1 MKNII
6 EKKLFSLAKRIYP
19 IHRSITGT
27 GVEKTLEII
36 KNQINELKIKK
47 TKTGTKVF
55 DWKIPD
61 EWNIKDAYIID
72 PKNKKICEFKKNNLH
87 IVNYSVR
94 VNKLVSLNNLKK
106 NLFTLPN
113 RPNSI
118 PYVTSYYKKIWGFCI
133 KYNDYKKLRKGNY
146 RVFIK
151 SNHKKGFLHY
161 GEIFI
166 KGKTKKEIFLS
177 TYICHP
183 SLANNETSGPVVTTF
198 LVKWIK
204 SLDNFYSYR
213 IVFVPETIGSIN
225 YISKNINK
233 LKKNVVAGIN
243 ITCVGDNRNYSYLS
257 SRAGNTKIDKI
268 ALNILKYKYKKF
280 RKYNWLDRGSDER
293 QYCSPGVN
301 LPMISLMRTKYGQY
315 PEYHNSDD
323 KLGTV
328 VTPKGLYG
336 GYNLIK
342 DVIYSFEKNCIPV
355 ARFKCEPF
363 LSKRKLYPTTSFKRL
378 NKEIKLLTNF
388 LSYCDGENDLV
399 NISDILNLS
408 FLDLKKILDLAK
420 KHKLIY
426 IKKLK

>member
-6 EKKLFSLAKRIYP
+6 EKNLFSLAKKIYP
-19 IHRSITGT
+19 IHRSITGI
-27 GVEKTLEII
+27 GVEKTLKII
-36 KNQINELKIKK
+36 KNEINELKIKK
-47 TKTGTKVF
+47 TKSGTKVF

-61 EWNIKDAYIID
+61 EWNVKDAFIIN
-72 PKNKKICEFKKNNLH
+72 PNNKKICEFKKNNLH
-87 IVNYSVR
+87 IVNYSIPI
-94 VNKLVSLNNLKK
+94 NNLISLKNLKK

-118 PYVTSYYKKIWGFCI
+118 PYVTSYYKKTWGFCI
-133 KYNDYKKLRKGNY
+133 KYNDFKKLKKGNY
-146 RVFIK
+146 KVVIK
-151 SNHKKGFLHY
+151 SNQKKGFLSY
-161 GEIFI
+161 GEILI

-204 SLDNFYSYR
+204 SFDNFYSYR

-225 YISKNINK
+225 YIYKNINI

-243 ITCVGDNRNYSYLS
+243 ITCVGDNRNYSYLP

-268 ALNILKYKYKKF
+268 ALNILKHKYKKF
-280 RKYNWLDRGSDER
+280 KKYTWLDRGSDER

-301 LPMISLMRTKYGQY
+301 LPMISLMRTKYGRY

-328 VTPKGLYG
+328 VTSKGLYG

-342 DVIYSFEKNCIPV
+342 DVIDSFEKNCTPV

-378 NKEIKLLTNF
+378 NKETKLLTNF
-388 LSYCDGENDLV
+388 LSYCDGKNDLI
-399 NISDILNLS
+399 NISDILNISLLNLS
-408 FLDLKKILDLAK
+408 KILDLAK

>member
-1 MKNII
+1 MKNIM
-6 EKKLFSLAKRIYP
+6 EKNLFSLAKKIYP

-27 GVEKTLEII
+27 GVEKTLKII
-36 KNQINELKIKK
+36 KDQINDLKIKK
-47 TKTGTKVF
+47 TKSGTKVF
-55 DWKIPD
+55 DWKIPE
-61 EWNIKDAYIID
+61 EWNIKDAFIIN
-72 PKNKKICEFKKNNLH
+72 PNNKKICEFKKNNLH
-87 IVNYSVR
+87 IVNYSVPI
-94 VNKLVSLNNLKK
+94 NKLISLNNLKR

-118 PYVTSYYKKIWGFCI
+118 PYVTSYYKKTWGFCI
-133 KYNDYKKLRKGNY
+133 KYNDYKKLGKGNY
-146 RVFIK
+146 KVVIK
-151 SNHKKGFLHY
+151 SNHKKGFLSY

-225 YISKNINK
+225 YINKNINK

-243 ITCVGDNRNYSYLS
+243 ITCVGDNRNYSYLP

-268 ALNILKYKYKKF
+268 ALNILKHKYKKF
-280 RKYNWLDRGSDER
+280 KRYNWLDRGSDER

-328 VTPKGLYG
+328 VTSKGLLG
-336 GYNLIK
+336 GYSLIK

-355 ARFKCEPF
+355 ASFKCEPF
-363 LSKRKLYPTTSFKRL
+363 LSKRKLYPTTSFKKL

-388 LSYCDGENDLV
+388 LSYCDGENDLII
-399 NISDILNLS
+399 ISDILNVSL
-408 FLDLKKILDLAK
+408 LDLNKILNLAK

-426 IKKLK
+426 IKN

>member
-1 MKNII
+1 M
-6 EKKLFSLAKRIYP
+6 
-19 IHRSITGT
+19 
-27 GVEKTLEII
+27 
-36 KNQINELKIKK
+36 
-47 TKTGTKVF
+47 
-55 DWKIPD
+55 
-61 EWNIKDAYIID
+61 
-72 PKNKKICEFKKNNLH
+72 
-87 IVNYSVR
+87 
-94 VNKLVSLNNLKK
+94 
-106 NLFTLPN
+106 
-113 RPNSI
+113 
-118 PYVTSYYKKIWGFCI
+118 
-133 KYNDYKKLRKGNY
+133 
-146 RVFIK
+146 
-151 SNHKKGFLHY
+151 HY